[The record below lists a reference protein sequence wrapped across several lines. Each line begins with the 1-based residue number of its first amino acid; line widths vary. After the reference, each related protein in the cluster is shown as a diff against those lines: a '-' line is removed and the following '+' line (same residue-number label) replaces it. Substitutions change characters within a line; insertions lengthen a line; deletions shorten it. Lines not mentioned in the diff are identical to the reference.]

1 MTAALQALR
10 PSAAETPAGLAG
22 PASAATDA
30 PLPRPSVLLPTC
42 QRLLE
47 GHVFHAVGR
56 KYVEAVRLAGCL
68 PLLTPATEA
77 DALDELVSLAD
88 GLLLTGSPSN
98 VHPRH
103 FGEDVMDDSL
113 PLDPDRDALTLA
125 LIPRAIAQGVPV
137 FAICRGAQELNV
149 ALGGSLHQAV
159 HQVPGLRDH
168 REDES
173 LPVEQQ
179 YGTLAHGVQVHPGG
193 VLEQVLGLREFQV
206 NSLHG
211 QGVRSLG
218 PGLRV
223 EATAPDGLIE
233 AFSLPSAGAM
243 TLGVQWHPEWLAAS
257 NQVSLRLFA
266 AFGQACRQ
274 RQQRRL
280 GLLAGRA

>member
-1 MTAALQALR
+1 MTAAIQALR
-10 PSAAETPAGLAG
+10 PSA
-22 PASAATDA
+22 SAAA
-30 PLPRPSVLLPTC
+30 PEQPARGAARVRPSVLLPTC

-77 DALDELVSLAD
+77 DALDELIALAD

-125 LIPRAIAQGVPV
+125 LIPRAVAQGVPV

-159 HQVPGLRDH
+159 HQVPGLHDH

-173 LPVEQQ
+173 LPVEAQ
-179 YGTLAHGVQVHPGG
+179 YGTLAHGVNVEPGG
-193 VLEQVLGLREFQV
+193 VLERVLGLRTFEV

-223 EATAPDGLIE
+223 EATAPDGLVE
-233 AFSLPSAGAM
+233 AFSLPSAAAF

-257 NQVSLRLFA
+257 NEVSLRLFA
-266 AFGQACRQ
+266 AFGQACRE

-280 GLLAGRA
+280 AAAIQQS